1 MLASPA
7 GGRQAFDGFL
17 CCHSARVI
25 PMTWFLLS
33 AVLKNLPLHSECAFS
48 FSPAYH
54 RLFHSCLG
62 GVQTLTSL
70 VPFFAV
76 ILNRITV
83 LGFLFPFLF
92 SFCVFFFPQTPLK
105 LVRSLFLS
113 VTACCCE
120 QRCSSHTQNE
130 ILVCDSD
137 QELSCHLSSISFSF
151 CPQCAFIHG
160 NPLHSHSESV

>member
-7 GGRQAFDGFL
+7 GGRQASNGFL

-33 AVLKNLPLHSECAFS
+33 AILKNLPLHSERAFS

-54 RLFHSCLG
+54 RLFHSRLG
-62 GVQTLTSL
+62 GIQTLTSL
-70 VPFFAV
+70 VPCFDV

-92 SFCVFFFPQTPLK
+92 SFCVIFFPQTPLK
-105 LVRSLFLS
+105 PVKSLFLS
-113 VTACCCE
+113 DTACCCE
-120 QRCSSHTQNE
+120 QRCSGHTQNE

-137 QELSCHLSSISFSF
+137 QALAVLGGTCHLSSIPFSF
-151 CPQCAFIHG
+151 CP
-160 NPLHSHSESV
+160 